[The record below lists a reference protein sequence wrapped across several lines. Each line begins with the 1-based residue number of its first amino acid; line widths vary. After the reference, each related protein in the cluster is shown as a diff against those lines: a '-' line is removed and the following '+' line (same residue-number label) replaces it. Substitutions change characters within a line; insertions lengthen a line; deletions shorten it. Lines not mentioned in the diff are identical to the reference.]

1 MPVGFCCAALR
12 SRDREA
18 AAMKASLEPE
28 EAELASADAE
38 LKIIAGL
45 GRTAQREAAATA
57 QIAETRA
64 VIAEQK
70 TLIERL
76 TGCASRR
83 AGWLGTSIAS
93 LSSSSVKAAPG
104 VGLPG
109 MCAANALARAIA
121 AQIKIRRGEQ
131 AGTHW
136 PHAQVLAIALYACVY

>member
-1 MPVGFCCAALR
+1 MVGAALR

-76 TGCASRR
+76 TGCAIV
-83 AGWLGTSIAS
+83 TSD
-93 LSSSSVKAAPG
+93 PG
-104 VGLPG
+104 RWIPG
-109 MCAANALARAIA
+109 
-121 AQIKIRRGEQ
+121 AQTDHRRG
-131 AGTHW
+131 TPRRRPPW
-136 PHAQVLAIALYACVY
+136 PR